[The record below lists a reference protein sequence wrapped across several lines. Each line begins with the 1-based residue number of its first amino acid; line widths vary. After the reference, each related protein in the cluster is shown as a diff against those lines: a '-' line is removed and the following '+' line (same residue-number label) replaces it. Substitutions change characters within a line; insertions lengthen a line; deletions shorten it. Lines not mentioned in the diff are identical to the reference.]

1 MANNLINFA
10 NVINRTVENYNK
22 YVEALKKD
30 KGTKMPDSFINR
42 GDTSIIYQ
50 MADVFKDI
58 IYIPVELNSRNPE
71 GNLSSD
77 VINRSFITNIAKII
91 NDDKSTVEE
100 QNAMVEAYAKQKFA
114 SHQYDYSNLLL
125 EHRDSNG
132 NIINYGLF
140 RRVGNGT
147 PKLTEYARSMFK
159 TSLLNGIS
167 ELDNN
172 NNDLYRSMSDGD
184 YLITAMGLFMTD
196 INNSETPTA
205 NYLLPIPS
213 DAPKNFTITA
223 PRYSLAGLRS
233 QLEDGTKIINREHP
247 LLNSII
253 I

>member
-1 MANNLINFA
+1 ML
-10 NVINRTVENYNK
+10 
-22 YVEALKKD
+22 
-30 KGTKMPDSFINR
+30 
-42 GDTSIIYQ
+42 
-50 MADVFKDI
+50 
-58 IYIPVELNSRNPE
+58 
-71 GNLSSD
+71 
-77 VINRSFITNIAKII
+77 
-91 NDDKSTVEE
+91 
-100 QNAMVEAYAKQKFA
+100 EAYAKQKFA

-213 DAPKNFTITA
+213 DAPKT
-223 PRYSLAGLRS
+223 
-233 QLEDGTKIINREHP
+233 
-247 LLNSII
+247 LLLLLLDIVLLDCVVN
-253 I
+253 